1 MIQHWFSF
9 WKCIL
14 VVPLLH
20 LSQHKIMQIWG
31 RHLWWLSQAAR
42 QLTNISN
49 LILKSQIW
57 LPQRYMTLEQ
67 SILDAKFNV
76 HEPHDFFLLAFFS
89 WCQSTMQIWVKSC
102 RLCRRRWKFLRTLKY
117 HISNEFKFTQACSG
131 RGEKMVFLALKG
143 TFYCKKVLATWTIY
157 TLGNFQGVGVS
168 LQYSIFSPTG
178 KKPILMS
185 HCF

>member
-1 MIQHWFSF
+1 MWVFRDKRFLNVTFQNDTALIFFLKVHFSGSSLAF
-9 WKCIL
+9 EPTQNNADLRQTPL
-14 VVPLLH
+14 VAV
-20 LSQHKIMQIWG
+20 
-31 RHLWWLSQAAR
+31 SQAAR

-131 RGEKMVFLALKG
+131 RGEKNG
-143 TFYCKKVLATWTIY
+143 IPST
-157 TLGNFQGVGVS
+157 
-168 LQYSIFSPTG
+168 
-178 KKPILMS
+178 
-185 HCF
+185 